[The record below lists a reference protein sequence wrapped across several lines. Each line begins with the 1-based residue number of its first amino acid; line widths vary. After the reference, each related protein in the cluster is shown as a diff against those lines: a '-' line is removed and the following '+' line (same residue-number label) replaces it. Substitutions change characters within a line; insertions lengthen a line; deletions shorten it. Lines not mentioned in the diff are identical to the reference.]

1 MPLFLR
7 SLVRFRGGVAGSKL
21 SLCPFWDANT
31 GVRTQTGPLR
41 AAAVRTF
48 WSEYL
53 RDLRREV
60 TGLSRREHNRGGVY
74 CSATLDGYLRA
85 SGTGQDLEHVHLP
98 AFRNA
103 I

>member
-1 MPLFLR
+1 MPLFVR

-31 GVRTQTGPLR
+31 GGRTQTGPLC
-41 AAAVRTF
+41 AAAVRAF
-48 WSEYL
+48 RSEYL
-53 RDLRREV
+53 RDLRCEV
-60 TGLSRREHNRGGVY
+60 TGLSWREHNRGGVY
-74 CSATLDGYLRA
+74 CPAALDGYLRA
-85 SGTGQDLEHVHLP
+85 SGTGQDLELVHLP